1 MSQAAHSSLSTK
13 VWLPGGNPLPI
24 LFDRYQI
31 LGIIGEGGMGI
42 VFKGYHLNLKRH
54 VAIKTLRFDRSQ
66 TDDMVS
72 RFVKE
77 MEAVGQMDHPN
88 VVRATDA
95 GEKNRVCYLVMDYL
109 TGLDLSCLTGRH
121 GPLTI
126 ADACGL
132 ICQAGAGLEY
142 IHQTR
147 VHRDIKPSNLMLTTT
162 GQVKILDLG
171 LARFGVKES
180 VGEELTPLGQVVGT
194 YAYMAPEQVSGV
206 AIDCRAD
213 IYSLGCTLY
222 KLLTGDVPFSGP
234 EYSSVA
240 AVVYAHCHVPLAS
253 APTFALVPESM
264 REVLTKMMA
273 KDPGQRF
280 QSAREVIE
288 ALTPFSAN
296 SSLAQSGLLEQTK
309 REVETTPVK
318 PLPNPLPME
327 LSRLRDNPSETSQQT
342 PMTSPTA
349 APTERRRW
357 LRWLMGIG
365 VAACVAAAAPLIWF
379 AVAHLGQKPA
389 DHPAALRAEVRDL
402 DDLVLHKNHALL
414 TLPLLPIGFSAED
427 PSKWRWD
434 KSESIDAKGAD
445 YLFFPIGKTSRSSF
459 TFEAGITQ
467 APWTGNV
474 GIFWGYRENPELKK
488 AKTPLQDFAWF
499 QMLRIYRE
507 SRPEG
512 VRDYVQRGRGTL
524 RYNARG
530 EIAYSF
536 VPLDDDVVVLRT
548 GETILRIEID
558 VNRLKG
564 ARLGALPLANTYSD
578 AANQRYQ
585 TDPYQGSIGFFAL
598 KHAAT
603 FSNVRFMMHSRN

>member
-1 MSQAAHSSLSTK
+1 
-13 VWLPGGNPLPI
+13 LPV

-95 GEKNRVCYLVMDYL
+95 GEKNQVCYLVMDYL
-109 TGLDLSCLTGRH
+109 TGSDLSCLTKRH
-121 GPLTI
+121 GRLSI

-180 VGEELTPLGQVVGT
+180 VGADVTPLGQVMGT
-194 YAYMAPEQVSGV
+194 YAYMAPEQALSGV
-206 AIDCRAD
+206 AVDCRAD

-253 APTFALVPESM
+253 VPTFALVPESM
-264 REVLTKMMA
+264 RDVLLKMMA
-273 KDPGQRF
+273 KDPGERF
-280 QSAREVIE
+280 QTAREVIE
-288 ALTPFSAN
+288 ALTPFSE
-296 SSLAQSGLLEQTK
+296 SSALAPPGLLDRVK
-309 REVETTPVK
+309 REVETTPVT
-318 PLPNPLPME
+318 PLPDPLPME
-327 LSRLRDNPSETSQQT
+327 LSRLMDHASETSQLT
-342 PMTSPTA
+342 PMSSQA
-349 APTERRRW
+349 VAPIERRRW
-357 LRWLMGIG
+357 PRWLVGLC
-365 VAACVAAAAPLIWF
+365 VAACVVAAALIWF
-379 AVAHLGQKPA
+379 FPVGPFGQKPA
-389 DHPAALRAEVRDL
+389 DLPPVVRAELRDL
-402 DDLVLHKNHALL
+402 DDLVPHKNHGLL
-414 TLPLLPIGFSAED
+414 DLPLLPIGFSAEN

-434 KSESIDAKGAD
+434 KSETIDARGAD
-445 YLFFPIGKTSRSSF
+445 YLFFPMGTTSRSHF
-459 TFEAGITQ
+459 TFEVGITQ

-488 AKTPLQDFAWF
+488 SKAPLQEFAWF
-499 QMLRIYRE
+499 QMLRIYQE
-507 SRPEG
+507 PGHPNG
-512 VRDYVQRGRGTL
+512 VKDYVQRGRGTL
-524 RYNARG
+524 RYNSRG
-530 EIAYSF
+530 EIAYTF

-548 GETILRIEID
+548 GEVILRIEID
-558 VNRLKG
+558 ANRLKG
-564 ARLGALPLANTYSD
+564 ARLGAQPLPTVYSDLAN
-578 AANQRYQ
+578 NRYQ
-585 TDPYQGSIGFFAL
+585 ADPYQGSIGFFAL